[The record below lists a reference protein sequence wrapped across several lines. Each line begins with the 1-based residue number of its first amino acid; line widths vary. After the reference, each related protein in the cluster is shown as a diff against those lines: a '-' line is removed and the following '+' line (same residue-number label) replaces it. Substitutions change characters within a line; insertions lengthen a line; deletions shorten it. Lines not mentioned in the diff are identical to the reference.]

1 MIRARTLAAAALAAV
16 SIATTIA
23 PARAALDPDA
33 AEADVRALRAKHGD
47 AFCKKPV
54 KPLPPRAIALCPL
67 AKEIDGCEGFA
78 AACAALEQQQPKPP
92 PSWLVDLL
100 RALGPVARVLIW
112 TLVVVLAAVILVPL
126 VRAILK
132 RRRDRKVEDAS
143 PTPKAE
149 QPTPEAPLED
159 ALAVSDAELLL
170 RKASEHEA
178 RGELDRAVFAYLG
191 AAIRALDLRGA
202 VRIARH
208 RTHGEYVRSCTD
220 DDARPRLREIVR
232 AVDDVQFGKRA
243 PSSETVAKVKARAI
257 ALVRGV
263 PLALLVTALAVG
275 CFGCGGLGGLAS
287 PYADPGGDEILI
299 DLLKRQGAKVGRAGP
314 LASIPL
320 PGSPGPEGDDADGDD
335 EPSVLVVDF
344 ARTPLDEETTDHL
357 VRWVKRGG
365 TLVAVSAPWSWP
377 KAFAAKNAWATSPEI
392 TVTTWDGGEE
402 RTFEGQLAHPAVFRW
417 DGGFPLAR
425 TKDEETH
432 AAMRELGRG
441 KVVGFASN
449 DLFTNAGLA
458 TKGNAAAMIAILE
471 TLDAK
476 EFRVARPEDGT
487 APPNNPFAAL
497 ARAGLGLGLWH
508 ALIATILLFLA
519 VGIRLVRATPTP
531 PPRRR
536 AFVEHVEAT
545 GALWARTGLAA
556 HALAAYA
563 RWADERIRAR
573 MPRGAHDVPGFLAQR
588 TGRDREACEEV
599 WRRAQEAR
607 APSPADE
614 RAPRGDEPVA
624 LKRLGELLGPE
635 SGARVFDDR

>member
-1 MIRARTLAAAALAAV
+1 MKPARVVLVAALAAL
-16 SIATTIA
+16 SITSAA
-23 PARAALDPDA
+23 VPAAAALDPDA
-33 AEADVRALRAKHGD
+33 AEADVRAIRAKKGD

-54 KPLPPRAIALCPL
+54 KPLPPRAVALCPL
-67 AKEIDGCEGFA
+67 AKEIEGCEGFA
-78 AACAALEQQQPKPP
+78 AACAALEKHDTPKPP
-92 PSWLVDLL
+92 PSWLVNLL
-100 RALGPVARVLIW
+100 RALGPIAKVLVW
-112 TLVVVLAAVILVPL
+112 TLVVVLAVVIVVPL
-126 VRAILK
+126 VRAFLK
-132 RRRDRKVEDAS
+132 RRRDRKVEDAE
-143 PTPKAE
+143 PAKAIEAQAPETP
-149 QPTPEAPLED
+149 LDD
-159 ALAVSDAELLL
+159 ALAISDAELLL

-191 AAIRALDLRGA
+191 AALRALDLRGA
-202 VRIARH
+202 IRIARH
-208 RTHGEYVRSCTD
+208 RTNGEYVRSCN
-220 DDARPRLREIVR
+220 DAEAKPPLREIVR

-243 PSSETVAKVKARAI
+243 PSSETVAKVKARAV

-263 PLALLVTALAVG
+263 PLALLVMVLSL
-275 CFGCGGLGGLAS
+275 GCGGLGGPPA
-287 PYADPGGDEILI
+287 PFADPGGDDLLVE
-299 DLLKRQGAKVGRAGP
+299 LLKRQGAKVARPGP
-314 LASIPL
+314 LAAIPL
-320 PGSPGPEGDDADGDD
+320 PGSPSKDETDDDAS
-335 EPSVLVVDF
+335 EPPVLVVDF

-365 TLVAVSAPWSWP
+365 TLIAVSSPWEWP
-377 KAFAAKNAWATSPEI
+377 KAFAAKDAFATSPEI
-392 TVTTWDGGEE
+392 TVTTWDDEDE
-402 RTFEGQLAHPAVFRW
+402 RTFSGKLAHPAVFRW

-425 TKDEETH
+425 TLDQETH
-432 AAMRELGRG
+432 VAMRELGKG

-458 TKGNAAAMIAILE
+458 RKGNAAAMIAILE
-471 TLDAK
+471 TLGSRD
-476 EFRVARPEDGT
+476 FRIARPEDGT

-519 VGIRLVRATPTP
+519 VGTRLVRATPTP

-545 GALWARTGLAA
+545 GALWARTRLAA

-588 TGRDREACEEV
+588 TGRDREACDEV
-599 WRRAQEAR
+599 WRRAQQAR
-607 APSPADE
+607 TDD
-614 RAPRGDEPVA
+614 APRGDEPVA
-624 LKRLGELLGPE
+624 LKKLGELLGPE